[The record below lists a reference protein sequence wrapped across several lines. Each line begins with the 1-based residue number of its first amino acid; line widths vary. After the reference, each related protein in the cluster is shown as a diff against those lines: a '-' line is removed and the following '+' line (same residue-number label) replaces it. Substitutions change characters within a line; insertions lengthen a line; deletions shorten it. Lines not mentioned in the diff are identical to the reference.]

1 LTKDQNFLLTSFIFK
16 EPKPLEKLPN
26 FPNIY
31 LIKSKDEFASVIT
44 SDTEKLLIVHFS
56 AEWCPHF
63 KNVAPKM
70 EELGSKNPNTTAFY
84 TLDIEK
90 IPDIA
95 QLCGVSSIPTFH
107 FFRKKRKITELV
119 GADLEKFELL
129 VKQQLEAALSEQR
142 S

>member
-1 LTKDQNFLLTSFIFK
+1 MN
-16 EPKPLEKLPN
+16 
-26 FPNIY
+26 
-31 LIKSKDEFASVIT
+31 SKDDFAMVIANE
-44 SDTEKLLIVHFS
+44 TEKLIVVHFS

-70 EELGSKNPNTTAFY
+70 EELAAKNTATAGFY

-90 IPDIA
+90 ISGIA

-119 GADLEKFELL
+119 GADLERLEAL
-129 VKQQLEAALSEQR
+129 VKYHLETTHSEQK